1 MVSAQNQIK
10 KREKTMSQ
18 ITRIEKS
25 RKAFKCQKCGKELP
39 VGTAYL
45 RGKRNFAKDSIRCT
59 DCGLQLYELSSS
71 DMEKHIEKN
80 LDLTISL
87 DEENVAIDICEPE
100 SGERTVIE
108 APLSFDEHPEFSEA
122 IGNEIYSWLSL
133 WSDELKEME
142 NDEREDDETD
152 GSDEPSAGNPVQEAY
167 NILRAA
173 LNGEDGVGDAEAIE
187 TALGFLGEALA

>member
-1 MVSAQNQIK
+1 
-10 KREKTMSQ
+10 MSQ

-25 RKAFKCQKCGKELP
+25 RKAFKCQKCG
-39 VGTAYL
+39 
-45 RGKRNFAKDSIRCT
+45 R
-59 DCGLQLYELSSS
+59 
-71 DMEKHIEKN
+71 
-80 LDLTISL
+80 
-87 DEENVAIDICEPE
+87 
-100 SGERTVIE
+100 
-108 APLSFDEHPEFSEA
+108 
-122 IGNEIYSWLSL
+122 
-133 WSDELKEME
+133 SDELKEME

>member
-1 MVSAQNQIK
+1 
-10 KREKTMSQ
+10 MSQ

-25 RKAFKCQKCGKELP
+25 RKAFKCLKCGKELP

-45 RGKRNFAKDSIRCT
+45 RGKRNFAKGIIRCT

>member
-1 MVSAQNQIK
+1 
-10 KREKTMSQ
+10 MSQ
-18 ITRIEKS
+18 ITHIEKS

-45 RGKRNFAKDSIRCT
+45 RGKRNFAKDIIRCT

-142 NDEREDDETD
+142 SDEREDDETD
-152 GSDEPSAGNPVQEAY
+152 GSDEPSAGNPV
-167 NILRAA
+167 
-173 LNGEDGVGDAEAIE
+173 
-187 TALGFLGEALA
+187 